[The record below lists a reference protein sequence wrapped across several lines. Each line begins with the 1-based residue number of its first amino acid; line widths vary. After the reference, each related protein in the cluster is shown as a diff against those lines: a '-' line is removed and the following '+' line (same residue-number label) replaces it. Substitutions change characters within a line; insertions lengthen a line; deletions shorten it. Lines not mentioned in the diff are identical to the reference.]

1 MVRPKNV
8 DISLAAF
15 GQAVKSYRTAAGLTQ
30 EQAAVLAGLNVS
42 YYGTVERGE
51 KNMSL
56 LNILDVCR
64 ALKVP
69 PSRLLVVLD
78 ELALKERPAPKKPT
92 RRPAKA
98 SENN

>member
-8 DISLAAF
+8 DISLASF

-30 EQAAVLAGLNVS
+30 DEAATLAGLNVS

-51 KNMSL
+51 KNISL

-78 ELALKERPAPKKPT
+78 ELALKERPATPKRT

-98 SENN
+98 VEK